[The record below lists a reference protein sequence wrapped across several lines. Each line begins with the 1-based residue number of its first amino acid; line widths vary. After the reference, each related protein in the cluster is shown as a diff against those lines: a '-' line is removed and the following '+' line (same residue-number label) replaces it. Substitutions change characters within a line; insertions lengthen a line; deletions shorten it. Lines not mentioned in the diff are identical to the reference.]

1 MIKIKA
7 TPHSNVKKN
16 LAIVTRAVWSFFSPQ
31 ESLQSSG
38 TLIYGKQMKMTLN
51 IRAEAIAHRL
61 RLMKGARGINAAY
74 PNVSAAE
81 VVSAFVFVSKPI

>member
-1 MIKIKA
+1 
-7 TPHSNVKKN
+7 
-16 LAIVTRAVWSFFSPQ
+16 
-31 ESLQSSG
+31 
-38 TLIYGKQMKMTLN
+38 MKMTLN

-81 VVSAFVFVSKPI
+81 VVSAFVLVSKPI